1 VNINFV
7 QKNIQTNASKTNRD
21 KGFTIIETL
30 TAIFI
35 LLISITG
42 PMAFSQNGLRAAFQ
56 ARDQI
61 TAFYLAQD
69 AIEFIKNQRDTNIL
83 NGELLLS
90 RLGDCTTGNGCTI
103 DTLDG
108 GIAECT
114 TLEPGCLGPDE
125 DGSEDNPLRIDG
137 DGYFVTDSNYTE
149 ESIFSRHIYIN
160 KTSGSG
166 IEEAEIIVKV
176 RWVSQ
181 DTIGAREITVVEYIN
196 NWLTELGL

>member
-1 VNINFV
+1 VNINFA
-7 QKNIQTNASKTNRD
+7 QKNMQTNTSKTNRD

-83 NGELLLS
+83 NGELLLYG
-90 RLGDCTTGNGCTI
+90 LGDCTTGNGCTI

-108 GIAECT
+108 GIEECA
-114 TLEPGCLGPDE
+114 TLEPGCLGNE
-125 DGSEDNPLRIDG
+125 ADGSEDNPLNIDE
-137 DGYFVTDSNYTE
+137 DGYLVTSNESE

-160 KTSGSG
+160 EIDNDPIK
-166 IEEAEIIVKV
+166 EAEIIVKV
-176 RWVSQ
+176 RWVSH

-196 NWLTELGL
+196 NWAEELGL